1 MHTTYT
7 AITNNIK
14 GNKFCLFK
22 YVKKDR
28 FAFSWRSFYY
38 IDKFLNLISRNLD
51 SVPFINLRHLRFY
64 TFNTQ
69 YCISSGHLNVWRCST
84 PGVNQISFSIEQW
97 EKSLTIV

>member
-69 YCISSGHLNVWRCST
+69 YCISSVHIMSGVVQLLVLTRLVSQLNS
-84 PGVNQISFSIEQW
+84 G
-97 EKSLTIV
+97 KSH